1 MIIRFSIGSN
11 SWHQGSFLVSL
22 INLNGN
28 AWSSLQV
35 WSIESTFKSNDN
47 LSLARKFDKNKNNW
61 RNHVVLYLKWPL
73 LWAWTAL
80 VNCCELALGSFD
92 CSSKRPN
99 IPFPLASIKS
109 MQSWLSEKEI
119 FFTPRPSFSYKSCSS
134 LRILW
139 LKNCCN
145 FSLQ

>member
-1 MIIRFSIGSN
+1 MILRFSIDSN
-11 SWHQGSFLVSL
+11 SGKF
-22 INLNGN
+22 
-28 AWSSLQV
+28 SSLSYKLKRQCLKLFSSV
-35 WSIESTFKSNDN
+35 KYRINIQI
-47 LSLARKFDKNKNNW
+47 SLAGKFDKNKNNR
-61 RNHVVLYLKWPL
+61 RNHGVLYLKWPL